1 MKRLLYLL
9 MSATLILG
17 VSCEG
22 EEGPAGPEGPAG
34 QQGAPGP
41 AGLPG
46 PQGEPGEDGTGTG
59 SVAEIYQFTGFNFT
73 ADNEYFDGLSF
84 EANNIEVEA
93 SDIILVYSFAGVFE
107 GEDPED
113 PADDVIYWEQLPQT
127 YVFEEGILQ
136 YVFIHSAVDVGIN
149 MVFNFDVSNLDP
161 FYTTDVT
168 FRFVI
173 IPGEIMTEGRSLA
186 PVDYSNYEEVIEYFN
201 LDDENVR
208 EISLK

>member
-9 MSATLILG
+9 MSVTLILG

-22 EEGPAGPEGPAG
+22 EEGPVGPEGPAG
-34 QQGAPGP
+34 PQGPQGA

-46 PQGEPGEDGTGTG
+46 PPGEDAA
-59 SVAEIYQFTGFNFT
+59 SSAAEIYQFTGFNFT

-84 EANNIEVEA
+84 EANNMEVEA
-93 SDIILVYSFAGVFE
+93 SDIILVYNFAGAFE

-113 PADDVIYWEQLPQT
+113 PSDDIIYWEQLPQT
-127 YVFEEGILQ
+127 HVFEEGILQ
-136 YVFIHSAVDVGIN
+136 YIFIHSAVDVGIN
-149 MVFNFDVSNLDP
+149 MAFNFDVSNLDP

-173 IPGEIMTEGRSLA
+173 IPGEIMTSGGKSLA
-186 PVDYSNYEEVIEYFN
+186 PVDYSNYEEVIEYYN

-208 EISLK
+208 EISIK